1 MPRCPRELRELRD
14 FTLPPAWRGL
24 RASVAHR
31 RLEGFHPEGEK
42 KLAGRLEEQGEP

>member
-1 MPRCPRELRELRD
+1 MPRCPRELRD

-24 RASVAHR
+24 SASVARR

-42 KLAGRLEEQGEP
+42 KFAGSLEEQGEP